1 MTDPLY
7 GSIWGSQGIIH
18 IRDDCSASPE
28 DPHINVELVGAGV
41 DLNLVQLSKLIA
53 TLKQAQDSM
62 TARKEQAFMNR
73 TLPLF

>member
-18 IRDDCSASPE
+18 IRDDCNASPE
-28 DPHINVELVGAGV
+28 DPRINVELVGAGA
-41 DLNLVQLSKLIA
+41 DLNLVQLTKLIA

-73 TLPLF
+73 TMPLF